1 MKKFK
6 IEEKKEQYRRISNSA
21 VLFSI
26 GLFLISCDYSIDAI
40 HQVLQVIAAVQV
52 ADDRVTDDI
61 SIPVDNQRSR
71 EGHDAGSIF
80 TGFAVGRENQI
91 RVGSALRGQKV
102 FGSGDGFLV
111 IIKYFGIDA
120 DECAA
125 FFLQGFV

>member
-1 MKKFK
+1 MKW
-6 IEEKKEQYRRISNSA
+6 IVKEQYRRISNSA
-21 VLFSI
+21 VLFFI
-26 GLFLISCDYSIDAI
+26 GLFLIGCDYSIDAI

-91 RVGSALRGQKV
+91 RVGSALRGQK
-102 FGSGDGFLV
+102 FLRGSDGVL
-111 IIKYFGIDA
+111 IIVEYLRA
-120 DECAA
+120 DTDERAA